1 MHLCYQVVQA
11 TSPLLECS
19 ICLSTSACVTCCTK
33 QHAHAVT
40 TAQCKCACQLTHSG
54 CSNRAGWC
62 RPNVGL
68 VIEGAALATAL
79 LRHNAQPFLGL
90 CQACQGVVCCRV
102 TPMQKAQVVSLVK
115 RSGAITLGNP
125 PPKPLCT
132 VPSFYPSPSLR
143 IHLSSPCTTCK
154 TQCAASGLFA

>member
-1 MHLCYQVVQA
+1 MHLNYKVAQP
-11 TSPLLECS
+11 TRPLWACS
-19 ICLSTSACVTCCTK
+19 ICMCTYVTRCTK
-33 QHAHAVT
+33 QDAHAAT
-40 TAQCKCACQLTHSG
+40 TAHCKCLCQLTHSG
-54 CSNRAGWC
+54 RSNRAGWC

-115 RSGAITLGNP
+115 RSGAITLGNL
-125 PPKPLCT
+125 PPKPLST
-132 VPSFYPSPSLR
+132 VPSFYPIPSLPIR
-143 IHLSSPCTTCK
+143 LSFPLTTCRI
-154 TQCAASGLFA
+154 QCIASSFHA

>member
-1 MHLCYQVVQA
+1 MHLNYKVAQP
-11 TSPLLECS
+11 TRPLWGCS
-19 ICLSTSACVTCCTK
+19 ICMCTYVTRCTK
-33 QHAHAVT
+33 QDAHAAT
-40 TAQCKCACQLTHSG
+40 TAHCKCLCQLTHSG
-54 CSNRAGWC
+54 RSNRAGWC

-115 RSGAITLGNP
+115 RSGAITLGNFFP
-125 PPKPLCT
+125 QPLST
-132 VPSFYPSPSLR
+132 VPPSTQFPPTSS
-143 IHLSSPCTTCK
+143 IHC
-154 TQCAASGLFA
+154 FI